1 MRWGCVT
8 GRNSINSPR
17 KKPTAWRCWRAVVL
31 LCVALAWNARAQNL
45 SFPPQTNCSYDL
57 SAVTQAF
64 TNTLAQNGIANGS
77 LLVLKDGQKLHE
89 QFAGIYQPNTLR
101 VIASASKWLSAVVI
115 MSLVDD
121 GLLSLDDPASKFFP
135 ADYTGQKGTMT
146 IRQMFSHTSG
156 LPGTHEDWVLSAD
169 DITLQQAAQIIS
181 TNDLIAAPGT
191 VLCYGGLSMHL
202 AGACAE
208 VASGQSWS
216 NLFELRVKRPLGL
229 TLTTYGNTPNPRIAG
244 GVSSTLYEYATVL
257 QMLLQHGVWGTNQV
271 LSSNAVHVMLQDQT
285 GGAQILCSPY
295 QQYGLGETRYGIGAW
310 LEEVSPGGRA
320 YQIGSGGAFG
330 FAPWID
336 LDRNVAGVF
345 MVVNLMENVFP
356 GVQQIKAAVR
366 TAVDNTPCNH
376 PPYLHIQPAGGNTN
390 LITLHGARGRSYTLE
405 SSGNLTAWTN
415 YLTLPGTNGLW
426 GIPLAATNASHQF
439 LRAKVLP

>member
-1 MRWGCVT
+1 MKFFAGT
-8 GRNSINSPR
+8 KAGL
-17 KKPTAWRCWRAVVL
+17 VL
-31 LCVALAWNARAQNL
+31 LLSLVGLTAGRAQSSL
-45 SFPPQTNCSYDL
+45 SFPPQTNCIYDL

-64 TNTLAQNGIANGS
+64 TNTLATAGIANGS
-77 LLVLKDGQKLHE
+77 LLLLKDGQKLHE
-89 QFAGIYQPNTLR
+89 LYSGTFNPNTLR
-101 VIASASKWLSAVVI
+101 LVASASKWLSAIVI

-121 GLLSLDDPASKFFP
+121 GVLSLDDPASKFFP
-135 ADYTGQKGTMT
+135 TYYTGQKGTIT

-156 LPGTHEDWVLSAD
+156 LPGDETSDALTSD
-169 DITLQQAAQIIS
+169 TITLQQAAQIIS

-191 VLCYGGLSMHL
+191 VFCYGGLSMQL

-216 NLFELRVKRPLGL
+216 NLVQLRLKQPLGL

-257 QMLLQHGVWGTNQV
+257 QMLLQHGVWGTNRV
-271 LSSNAVHVMLQDQT
+271 LSSNAVYVMQQDQT
-285 GGAQILCSPY
+285 AGAQILCSPY
-295 QQYGLGETRYGIGAW
+295 MYYGLGDTRYGLGEW
-310 LEEVSPGGRA
+310 CEELRPDGRA

-345 MVVNLMENVFP
+345 MVVNLMENVFS

-366 TAVDNTPCNH
+366 TAVDNTPCHH
-376 PPYLHIQPAGGNTN
+376 PPYLQIQPAGANTN
-390 LITLHGARGRSYTLE
+390 LVTLHGARGRSYSLE
-405 SSGNLTAWTN
+405 SSGDLASWTN
-415 YLTLPGTNGLW
+415 LFDLPGTNGW
-426 GIPLAATNASHQF
+426 WQIPFASTNAPRQF
-439 LRAKVLP
+439 LRARVLP